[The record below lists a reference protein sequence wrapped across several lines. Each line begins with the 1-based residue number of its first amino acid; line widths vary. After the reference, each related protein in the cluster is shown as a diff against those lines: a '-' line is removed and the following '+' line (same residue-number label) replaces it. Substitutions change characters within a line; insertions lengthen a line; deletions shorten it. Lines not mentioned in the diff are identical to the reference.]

1 MTVTHMLRQEDRV
14 PTARTGAA
22 GHAASPIGTQCARR
36 CIRRGERLYGAG
48 DAFRLLYVVRVGVL
62 KSFILSNDGLMQV
75 TGFPMVGDAVGL
87 DGVCTGRHQ
96 NAVVALEDAEVFVL
110 PFAQCERWAQA
121 SPDGQHL
128 MLRTLAQEIARGQEQ
143 ALMIGVMRADQRV
156 AAFLLELSV
165 RYQRLG
171 YSPSNFVMRMTRHDI
186 GSFLGLKLETVSRLL
201 SRLHHDGLI
210 QIQGKSVWLLDF
222 PALWRLSGLAPES
235 RRHGLDSILDR
246 EGNLPATE

>member
-14 PTARTGAA
+14 PTARTAAA
-22 GHAASPIGTQCARR
+22 GHAASPIGTQCVRR

-48 DAFRLLYVVRVGVL
+48 DPLRLLYVVRVGVL

-87 DGVCTGRHQ
+87 DGICTGRHQ

-121 SPDGQHL
+121 SPGGQHL
-128 MLRTLAQEIARGQEQ
+128 LLRTLAQEIARGQEQ

-210 QIQGKSVWLLDF
+210 QIQGKAVSLLDF
-222 PALWRLSGLAPES
+222 PALWRRSGLAPES

-246 EGNLPATE
+246 EGNWTVTQ